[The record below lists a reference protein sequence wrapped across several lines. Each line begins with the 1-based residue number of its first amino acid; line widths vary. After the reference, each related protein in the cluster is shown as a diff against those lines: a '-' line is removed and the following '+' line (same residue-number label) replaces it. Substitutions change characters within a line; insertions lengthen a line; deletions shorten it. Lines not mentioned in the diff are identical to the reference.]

1 MNIIK
6 AAFRIIIGVIFGMGS
21 AVALT
26 PAFAAFTSNEDSITP
41 LIMMA
46 LVLLCGAL
54 CFFAP
59 TIRRAFGRGFLT
71 LGASVFALPI
81 SAFLLS
87 GRAAS
92 EVVGS
97 AEKGSEAF
105 AAVGAGLAG
114 VAVTGVATFVGVI
127 IGTILLLIGLIL
139 SLGGRRE
146 VILVDQPQRRDPS
159 LTRRH

>member
-1 MNIIK
+1 MNILK
-6 AAFRIIIGVIFGMGS
+6 AAFRIIIGVLFGAGS

-26 PAFAAFTSNEDSITP
+26 PAFAAFTANKDSITP
-41 LIMMA
+41 VIMMA
-46 LVLLCGAL
+46 LVLLCGVL

-59 TIRRAFGRGFLT
+59 TIRRALGRGFLV
-71 LGASVFALPI
+71 LGSSVFVLPI

-92 EVVGS
+92 EVVS
-97 AEKGSEAF
+97 TAEKGSEAF

-114 VAVTGVATFVGVI
+114 VAVTGIATFIGLI
-127 IGTILLLIGLIL
+127 IGSILLLIGLLL

-146 VILVDQPQRRDPS
+146 VIIIEEKKRREPT
-159 LTRRH
+159 LNK